1 MTGDRTGTSPH
12 RLRDAL
18 TALGET
24 SARLSHLS
32 ERSYQNPYT
41 TVEWP
46 EAVHPERDWFSTPEY
61 LSLYGTAIW
70 PDMDERTRRLLAFQE
85 ATNFYSLNIHGEKAL
100 MQGLAARLYRRD
112 LMDVA
117 DYLHH
122 FLDEENKHSIYFG
135 GFCTRYAQVYRT
147 RQVALER
154 DRPPREV
161 DDFLF
166 FAKTMIFEE
175 IVDRYNWV
183 QARDTRLHPIA
194 RFINHN
200 HHVEEARHLVFGR
213 RLVGTLWE
221 TCAASWDDAT
231 VADVRDQLAQFFI
244 ASWREYYNPDVYAN
258 VGLDDPWQVADDAW
272 AAVEQREHRRA
283 VSTKCLDFLLS
294 NHILITEPADAF

>member
-1 MTGDRTGTSPH
+1 MTNSAVNAGPR

-18 TALGET
+18 ATMGET

-32 ERSYQNPYT
+32 RKSYQNPYT
-41 TVEWP
+41 AVEWP

-61 LSLYGTAIW
+61 LSLYGTAVW
-70 PDMDERTRRLLAFQE
+70 DELAEPTRRLLAFHE
-85 ATNFYSLNIHGEKAL
+85 AANFYSLNIHGEKSL

-147 RQVALER
+147 RQLALDHE
-154 DRPPREV
+154 RPPSDVE
-161 DDFLF
+161 DFLF

-213 RLVGTLWE
+213 RLVTLLWQ
-221 TCAASWDDAT
+221 TCAPSWDEPRI
-231 VADVRDQLAQFFI
+231 ADVRDELVQFFV
-244 ASWREYYNPDVYAN
+244 ASWREYYNPDVFAN
-258 VGLDDPWQVADDAW
+258 VGLDDPWQLADDAW
-272 AAVEQREHRRA
+272 GAAQQREHRRA

-294 NHILITEPADAF
+294 NQILTEEPTDAF